1 MATVTTILAN
11 LVNLWLVQALE
22 SKIDTLEINKRPGGG
37 ALMRSPP
44 LGVSIQILN
53 YEKLHYRPQSERA
66 AVLQNK
72 EMDVDC
78 VNTLT

>member
-22 SKIDTLEINKRPGGG
+22 SKIDTLEINKRPGGAG
-37 ALMRSPP
+37 FQKHTPP

-53 YEKLHYRPQSERA
+53 YEKA
-66 AVLQNK
+66 
-72 EMDVDC
+72 
-78 VNTLT
+78 

>member
-1 MATVTTILAN
+1 MATVATVLAN

-53 YEKLHYRPQSERA
+53 YEKL
-66 AVLQNK
+66 QNGP
-72 EMDVDC
+72 
-78 VNTLT
+78 

>member
-1 MATVTTILAN
+1 MATVATVLAN

-53 YEKLHYRPQSERA
+53 YEKLHYGPQSERA
-66 AVLQNK
+66 AELQNK